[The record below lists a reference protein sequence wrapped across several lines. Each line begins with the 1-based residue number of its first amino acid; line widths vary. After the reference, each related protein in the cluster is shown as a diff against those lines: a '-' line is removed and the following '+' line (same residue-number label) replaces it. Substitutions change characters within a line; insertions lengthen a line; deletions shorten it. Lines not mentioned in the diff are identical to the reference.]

1 LFFPDAAGR
10 SELQLDESRLMDGTA
25 GRADATEL
33 FTRYSAGVY
42 RYCLKR
48 LGSREE
54 AEDALQVTYLN
65 AWRSLK
71 NGFEPRHPRPWLFQI
86 AGNVCASVL
95 RSKLGGTRLE
105 LRDPSALDELAGID
119 DRGSEELLG
128 LSEALRELPSRQRRA
143 LVLRDWQGL
152 SYNEI
157 AAEMAVSDAAV
168 ETLLFRARNKV
179 ATALVASDWRRR
191 LAPASR
197 ALLFW
202 PVGFLRMKTAATTGA
217 EHLKIGLAIAGG
229 TVVPLVAF
237 GLFQALL
244 SDPAQATQEARR
256 LAVSPLESAQPAA
269 MWLQEG
275 PLLHASLPRAGTSK
289 TGVRPQANRRRHH
302 ASPNTA
308 ANVVRP
314 SSTAS
319 SNSGT
324 AHEAKVVL
332 CHGTHSQARPTV
344 TISVSTHA
352 WAGHD
357 QDSTGA
363 CS

>member
-1 LFFPDAAGR
+1 
-10 SELQLDESRLMDGTA
+10 
-25 GRADATEL
+25 
-33 FTRYSAGVY
+33 
-42 RYCLKR
+42 
-48 LGSREE
+48 
-54 AEDALQVTYLN
+54 
-65 AWRSLK
+65 
-71 NGFEPRHPRPWLFQI
+71 
-86 AGNVCASVL
+86 VL

-105 LRDPSALDELAGID
+105 LRDPNTLDELAGVE
-119 DRGSEELLG
+119 DRGSDDLLG

-202 PVGFLRMKTAATTGA
+202 PFGFLRMKTAATTGA
-217 EHLKIGLAIAGG
+217 EHLKLGLALAGG

-237 GLFQALL
+237 GLFQVLL
-244 SDPAQATQEARR
+244 GGPPQAAQGARQPAVPQ
-256 LAVSPLESAQPAA
+256 LESAQPAG
-269 MWLQEG
+269 MWLAEG
-275 PLLHASLPRAGTSK
+275 PLLHASQPGTGTSK
-289 TGVRPQANRRRHH
+289 TGVRTKANHRRHH
-302 ASPNTA
+302 ASPNAA

-314 SSTAS
+314 PSTDA

-324 AHEAKVVL
+324 AHEAKIVL
-332 CHGTHSQARPTV
+332 CHGTHSQERPAV
-344 TISVSTHA
+344 TISVSKHA
-352 WAGHD
+352 LAGLG
-357 QDSTGA
+357 QDSPGA
-363 CS
+363 CR